1 MLNFAGKV
9 SYLNS
14 LAKDENIIIGNFANE
29 NKHSNVSQFYEL
41 LIKNG
46 SDATEIWKCLVR
58 NSKVK
63 DFVQSQNIMKALI
76 TNLLNESELIS
87 SILSQLLRLKDETHE
102 KYILACLMIQNP
114 DYFIPNS
121 GASVKKITKTSSKS
135 NMANQATIA
144 NNL

>member
-1 MLNFAGKV
+1 M
-9 SYLNS
+9 
-14 LAKDENIIIGNFANE
+14 
-29 NKHSNVSQFYEL
+29 
-41 LIKNG
+41 
-46 SDATEIWKCLVR
+46 VR
-58 NSKVK
+58 NNKVK

-76 TNLLNESELIS
+76 INLLNESELIS

>member
-1 MLNFAGKV
+1 
-9 SYLNS
+9 
-14 LAKDENIIIGNFANE
+14 
-29 NKHSNVSQFYEL
+29 
-41 LIKNG
+41 
-46 SDATEIWKCLVR
+46 LVR
-58 NSKVK
+58 NNKVK

-76 TNLLNESELIS
+76 INLLNESELIS
-87 SILSQLLRLKDETHE
+87 SILSQLLRLKDESHE

-144 NNL
+144 NNLEKELNEYYSEMFFELNTHSQGESISSTMLLLLPNFSFGEELINKFWN